1 MTDEAAQY
9 RMLSIAVRKFAGE
22 PEMRAAS
29 TRHILR
35 AAIALHAAYSTAADT
50 ALATAEALAPLAQAE
65 RRERK
70 AG

>member
-1 MTDEAAQY
+1 MTNEAAHY
-9 RMLSIAVRKFAGE
+9 RMLSIAVRRFAGE

-29 TRHILR
+29 TLHMLR
-35 AAIALHAAYSTAADT
+35 AAIALHAAYSTPGAT
-50 ALATAEALAPLAQAE
+50 ALAASEALAPLAQAE